1 MISTAVALLV
11 LLSALMHAGWN
22 YLVKASADRLL
33 DTVGLAVAASLV
45 SACLLPFVP
54 LPAAASWPWMGLTLF
69 VHVGYFLTLIETYR
83 HADLSVAYPLMR
95 GTAPLLVA
103 LAAPLLGETLGPGL
117 LAGVILIGAGITLP
131 VWLGIRRAAV
141 ARAGIGYAFANACII
156 AIYTLSDGIG
166 VRLSGSAAAYTLWL
180 FFLNAWGLLAI
191 AWWQRGSGVL
201 THFRRRWAPALA
213 GSVLSLGSYG
223 IVLWAMTVASI
234 PAVAALR
241 ETSVIFAALLG
252 AILLKERMGR
262 WRTGGAMLVAMG
274 AASIR
279 WG

>member
-1 MISTAVALLV
+1 MISTAVTLLV

-22 YLVKASADRLL
+22 YLVKSSPDRLL

-45 SACLLPFVP
+45 AACLLPFVP
-54 LPAAASWPWMGLTLF
+54 LPATESWPWMGLSLL
-69 VHVGYFLTLIETYR
+69 VHIGYFLTLVETYR

-103 LAAPLLGETLGPGL
+103 LAAPLLGETLSPGL
-117 LAGVILIGAGITLP
+117 LAGVTLIGVGITLP
-131 VWLGIRRAAV
+131 VWLGIQRGTV
-141 ARAGIGYAFANACII
+141 ARAGLGFACANACTI

-166 VRLSGSAAAYTLWL
+166 VRLSGSAAAYALWL
-180 FFLNAWGLLAI
+180 FFLNAWGILAI
-191 AWWQRGSGVL
+191 AWWQRGSGLIVYI
-201 THFRRRWAPALA
+201 RRRWAPVLT

-223 IVLWAMTVASI
+223 IVLWAMTLAPIS
-234 PAVAALR
+234 AVAALR

-252 AILLKERMGR
+252 AVLLKERMGR
-262 WRTGGAMLVAMG
+262 WRTAGAMLVALG

-279 WG
+279 WV